1 MNTAFQKTAA
11 SDEWY
16 TPKELVD
23 ALGVFDLDPCAPVH
37 PLWKT
42 ATRMLNKEDDG
53 LKHDWGGYGSGSI
66 RRIRGRSLSSSSRRW
81 WTMGTVSPSYTT
93 GSTIRCAP
101 RRSCRMQARFYSC
114 ATGFGSFSLMER
126 EAAALG
132 MAVCWSPSGSP
143 TQKSSGTAA
152 SRVSL

>member
-53 LKHDWGGYGSGSI
+53 LKHDWGG
-66 RRIRGRSLSSSSRRW
+66 
-81 WTMGTVSPSYTT
+81 GTGLAQSAV
-93 GSTIRCAP
+93 
-101 RRSCRMQARFYSC
+101 F
-114 ATGFGSFSLMER
+114 
-126 EAAALG
+126 EAAH
-132 MAVCWSPSGSP
+132 
-143 TQKSSGTAA
+143 
-152 SRVSL
+152 